1 MRTLLIKAFV
11 KDFENTLDPNVR
23 DRYGKLAG
31 IVGILSNGILCLMKI
46 SVGLLFNSIA
56 ILADGI
62 NNLTDASSSAILLI
76 GIRMAGKPADQDHPY
91 GHARIEYITGL
102 IISLLIIMIGIQ
114 LLISSIEKIF
124 HPEPF
129 EFSLMA
135 VFVLIFSIGIKIW
148 QAFFNTKI
156 GEIISSSTIKA
167 TGADSR
173 NDVITTSAV
182 LLSLVIGRITGIM
195 LDGIMGSLV
204 ALFILYSG
212 VRLILETSA
221 PLLGEA
227 PDPKLVEEIQNRI
240 LLYEGVL
247 GIHDLVVHNYGPS
260 RIFASVHIEV
270 DAHADLIASHDMIDS
285 IERSIA
291 ETMKIQMVAHMD
303 PLDTRDPL
311 TAMVKEKLTDVII
324 SVEGIVGIHDLR
336 VVSGYSQQKVIF
348 DVVVGP
354 ECNMKESEIKKL
366 LDNQVKELSP
376 NYYTVITVDRNYSN

>member
-1 MRTLLIKAFV
+1 MRTLLIKTFV

-148 QAFFNTKI
+148 QALLNTKI

-173 NDVITTSAV
+173 NDVITTFAV

-311 TAMVKEKLTDVII
+311 TAMVIEKLTDVIS
-324 SVEGIVGIHDLR
+324 SVEGIVSIHDLR

-354 ECNMKESEIKKL
+354 ECNMKESEIKRL